1 MRKKLLAVYH
11 PELISEWSPKNDP
24 VDIMTVGSGY
34 HDKYWW
40 ICSRGHEWQ
49 ASPGS
54 RVAGHGCPYCAGNR
68 IWAGEKDLALTHPH
82 IAAQWDPG
90 NLLKPTEITA
100 RSHRRVGWICPRCG
114 YHYEMQVVWRTTKG
128 GDCPLC
134 KDGHAYTGS
143 MDILTAKPELAAKWD
158 YECNRRDAST
168 YAAGSRFLVWWK
180 DSCGHS
186 YRAVIRDMYRG
197 MPCPI
202 CERRKES
209 NIPEKALIYYLKRM
223 EIRYETNHQEI
234 TGLPLEIFL
243 PDDRAAIECWEESQ
257 ETNCAYARERC
268 KNIACIQAGIKMI
281 RILPRKARTYDNC
294 LCILRK
300 DKSIK
305 SLEQAIAVSL
315 RAIGI
320 YNKTVDIN
328 LARDMEMVKII
339 PFERMLLKEYDRS

>member
-1 MRKKLLAVYH
+1 MIKKEIIKNYSEYVRVFECPIPRSVRAS
-11 PELISEWSPKNDP
+11 EISALGISIYK
-24 VDIMTVGSGY
+24 
-34 HDKYWW
+34 H
-40 ICSRGHEWQ
+40 
-49 ASPGS
+49 APGS
-54 RVAGHGCPYCAGNR
+54 KVERAYG
-68 IWAGEKDLALTHPH
+68 
-82 IAAQWDPG
+82 
-90 NLLKPTEITA
+90 
-100 RSHRRVGWICPRCG
+100 
-114 YHYEMQVVWRTTKG
+114 
-128 GDCPLC
+128 CPLC

-158 YECNRRDAST
+158 YERNKRDAST

-180 DSCGHS
+180 GSCGHS

-202 CERRKES
+202 CERRKER

-223 EIRYETNHQEI
+223 KIRYETNHQDI
-234 TGLPLEIFL
+234 TGLPLELFL
-243 PDDRAAIECWEESQ
+243 PDDRAAVECWEEAQ
-257 ETNCAYARERC
+257 ETDYAYARERC

-328 LARDMEMVKII
+328 LARDMKMVKII
-339 PFERMLLKEYDRS
+339 PFERMLL

>member
-1 MRKKLLAVYH
+1 MANKFDGKIEFNSMEQLLRKDY
-11 PELISEWSPKNDP
+11 
-24 VDIMTVGSGY
+24 
-34 HDKYWW
+34 
-40 ICSRGHEWQ
+40 Q
-49 ASPGS
+49 
-54 RVAGHGCPYCAGNR
+54 
-68 IWAGEKDLALTHPH
+68 EKDILLEETHAFKEHPFLVRDDE
-82 IAAQWDPG
+82 A
-90 NLLKPTEITA
+90 
-100 RSHRRVGWICPRCG
+100 
-114 YHYEMQVVWRTTKG
+114 
-128 GDCPLC
+128 
-134 KDGHAYTGS
+134 
-143 MDILTAKPELAAKWD
+143 MDQLV
-158 YECNRRDAST
+158 RDAST

-180 DSCGHS
+180 GSCGHS

-202 CERRKES
+202 CERRKER

-223 EIRYETNHQEI
+223 KIRYETNHQEI

-243 PDDRAAIECWEESQ
+243 PDDRAAVECWEESQ
-257 ETNCAYARERC
+257 ETDYAYARERC

-339 PFERMLLKEYDRS
+339 PFERMLLKEYDSS